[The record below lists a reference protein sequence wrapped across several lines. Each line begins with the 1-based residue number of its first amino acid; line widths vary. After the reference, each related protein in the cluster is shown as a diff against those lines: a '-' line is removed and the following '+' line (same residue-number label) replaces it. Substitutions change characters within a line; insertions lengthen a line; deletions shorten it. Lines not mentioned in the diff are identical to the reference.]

1 MTMLRGVLIAPPGSH
16 LSGPLIAGMHEKGLS
31 LDLVPFQGDT
41 DTGQFDLII
50 VIIAADRGISA
61 TEIEA
66 FNRLRERQIPAL
78 LLVTSLL
85 PHDGITLADDRW
97 DFDDVTM
104 LISRTLEKPVT
115 PFLVLHD
122 DAGLPIALY
131 DLKSERV
138 LNYSTGTAVEE
149 ESDQELKEIVKEFK
163 IEFDDED
170 FTEDDFTTGLRVVAI
185 PFIPE
190 RGIGIDQ
197 SVRLLTMLQRA
208 HS

>member
-1 MTMLRGVLIAPPGSH
+1 MLRGVLIAPPGSH
-16 LSGPLIAGMHEKGLS
+16 LSGPLIAGTHEKGLR
-31 LDLVPFQGDT
+31 LDLVPFEEVAS
-41 DTGQFDLII
+41 TGPFDLIV
-50 VIIAADRGISA
+50 VIIAADRGISTA
-61 TEIEA
+61 EIET
-66 FNRLRERQIPAL
+66 FNQLRERQIPAL

-97 DFDDVTM
+97 DFDDITM
-104 LISRTLEKPVT
+104 LISRTLEKPIT

-131 DLKSERV
+131 DLKSEKV
-138 LNYSTGTAVEE
+138 LNFSTGSAVEE
-149 ESDQELKEIVKEFK
+149 ESDQELKDLVKEFK
-163 IEFDDED
+163 VEFDDED

-190 RGIGIDQ
+190 RGIGVDQ

>member
-1 MTMLRGVLIAPPGSH
+1 MLRGVLIAPPGSH
-16 LSGPLIAGMHEKGLS
+16 LSRPLIAGTHEKGLR
-31 LDLVPFQGDT
+31 LELVPFEAVANTSQY
-41 DTGQFDLII
+41 DLIV

-61 TEIEA
+61 AEIEA
-66 FNRLRERQIPAL
+66 FNQLRERQIPAL

-97 DFDDVTM
+97 DFDDITM

-131 DLKSERV
+131 DLKKEKV
-138 LNYSTGTAVEE
+138 LNYSTGSAVEE

-163 IEFDDED
+163 VEFDDED
-170 FTEDDFTTGLRVVAI
+170 FADDDFTTGLRVVAI

>member
-1 MTMLRGVLIAPPGSH
+1 MLRGVLIAPPGSH
-16 LSGPLIAGMHEKGLS
+16 LSGPLIAETHEKGLR
-31 LDLVPFQGDT
+31 LDLVPFEEVADSS
-41 DTGQFDLII
+41 QFDLIV

-61 TEIEA
+61 VEIEA
-66 FNRLRERQIPAL
+66 FNQLRERQIPAL

-97 DFDDVTM
+97 DFDDITM

-122 DAGLPIALY
+122 DSGLPIALY
-131 DLKSERV
+131 DLKNEKV
-138 LNYSTGTAVEE
+138 LNYSTGSAVEE
-149 ESDQELKEIVKEFK
+149 ESDQELKDLVKEFK
-163 IEFDDED
+163 VEFDDED
-170 FTEDDFTTGLRVVAI
+170 VTDDDFTTGLRVVAI

-190 RGIGIDQ
+190 RGIGVDQ
-197 SVRLLTMLQRA
+197 SVRLVTMLQRA